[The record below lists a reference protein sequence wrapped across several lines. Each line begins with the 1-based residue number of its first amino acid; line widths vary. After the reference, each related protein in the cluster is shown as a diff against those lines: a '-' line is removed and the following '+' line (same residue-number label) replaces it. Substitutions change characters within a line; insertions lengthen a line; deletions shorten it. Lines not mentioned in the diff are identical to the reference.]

1 MTNTQQN
8 QRSQDVLVWTDI
20 ETTGLDPER
29 DVVLEVGMIATD
41 YELRHIPDVDDLHL
55 VVHPSHAWLRWR
67 RMSEFA
73 RHMHASNHLLDDCL
87 EYGIDTSDAAIRMTR
102 WLAPLH
108 EGHGRLTFAGSSVA
122 FDRSFIQRMRTGN
135 PLIPAPIRGFGH
147 RVMDVSVLDM
157 LAEHLYPDVYA
168 HRPEHTTNHRVMA
181 CLNDSM
187 TLYRYYRERL
197 LPSDSMAADVWDE
210 GYTTGVSDGLHN
222 MRNTNPYRKGKA

>member
-1 MTNTQQN
+1 MTNTKPN
-8 QRSQDVLVWTDI
+8 QRSQDVLIWTDI

-41 YELRHIPDVDDLHL
+41 YELQPIDGVKDLHL
-55 VVHPSHAWLRWR
+55 VVRPSHAWLRWR

-73 RHMHASNHLLDDCL
+73 RHMHARNRLLDECL
-87 EYGIDTSDAAIRMTR
+87 QDGVPTSHAALSTTC
-102 WLAPLH
+102 WLSPLYLA
-108 EGHGRLTFAGSSVA
+108 HGPLTFAGSSVG
-122 FDRSFIQRMRTGN
+122 FDRSFINRMHTNN
-135 PLIPAPIRGFGH
+135 PYADDPAEWFGH

-168 HRPEHTTNHRVMA
+168 HRPERTTNHRVMA

-210 GYTTGVSDGLHN
+210 GHTTGVSDGLHN
-222 MRNTNPYRKGKA
+222 MRNTNPYRKEEA